1 MHGVLLDGHVDE
13 LDCDAPRSLGAGGIR
28 RSASPFCS
36 DYVVAAL
43 VPFLIVGM
51 CLRVQW
57 FPVLRSTEV
66 GLSKR

>member
-43 VPFLIVGM
+43 VPRQARLRAGTFPFLSLECV
-51 CLRVQW
+51 
-57 FPVLRSTEV
+57 
-66 GLSKR
+66 